1 MPLAALCGPLPG
13 AALLFA
19 PLKRCAWSP
28 VVRPCLPPVRRAQH
42 HSLVC
47 CGYSCSAH
55 RLLSWGRSSHAPRF
69 RPFVVNRNVSFG
81 VSRPLRYSGH
91 WSERSFT
98 EERGEEVGMSR
109 NVIVVAIVVIVIV
122 VFLYL
127 ILRLF

>member
-1 MPLAALCGPLPG
+1 M
-13 AALLFA
+13 
-19 PLKRCAWSP
+19 
-28 VVRPCLPPVRRAQH
+28 
-42 HSLVC
+42 
-47 CGYSCSAH
+47 
-55 RLLSWGRSSHAPRF
+55 
-69 RPFVVNRNVSFG
+69 VNRNVSFG